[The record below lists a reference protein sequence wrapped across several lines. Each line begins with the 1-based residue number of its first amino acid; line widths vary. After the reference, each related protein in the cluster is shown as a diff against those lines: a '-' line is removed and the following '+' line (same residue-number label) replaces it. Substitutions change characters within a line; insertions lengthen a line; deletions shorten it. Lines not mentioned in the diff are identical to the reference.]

1 MNAQDCERYCKS
13 AMSVL
18 IVDMRAL
25 KEQVNVL
32 WEPLNKSL
40 RLFLPAQGFSAV
52 VLEENQSLST
62 GSGLFDRRCG
72 LKDAKFASQ
81 NKEKSPFRSTTAMVL
96 TMRSFSIK
104 ASSQM

>member
-1 MNAQDCERYCKS
+1 MVTPAVQPQSPTVRGFFKDR
-13 AMSVL
+13 
-18 IVDMRAL
+18 I
-25 KEQVNVL
+25 
-32 WEPLNKSL
+32 PP
-40 RLFLPAQGFSAV
+40 LFLPAQGFSAV

-96 TMRSFSIK
+96 TMRSFSIE